1 MGLDMYLFAKRFM
14 WYNEDDLKDGVTKV
28 FKDLPEGITA
38 KEVQFEAGYWRKANH
53 IHKWFVDNVQEG
65 NDDCGYYYVSKDDVD
80 KLLETCRTVLNDRTL
95 AGKLLPTQSGFF
107 FGGTE
112 YDDYY
117 FEDIELTVKILERVK
132 LLPSG
137 FDLEYHSSW

>member
-28 FKDLPEGITA
+28 FKDLPDGVTA
-38 KEVQFEAGYWRKANH
+38 KEVQFEVGYWRKANH

-65 NDDCGYYYVSKDDVD
+65 KDDCEYYYVSKDDVA
-80 KLLETCRTVLNDRTL
+80 KLLETCRAVLNDRTL

-117 FEDIELTVKILERVK
+117 FEDIELTVKILERAQAM
-132 LLPSG
+132 PDG